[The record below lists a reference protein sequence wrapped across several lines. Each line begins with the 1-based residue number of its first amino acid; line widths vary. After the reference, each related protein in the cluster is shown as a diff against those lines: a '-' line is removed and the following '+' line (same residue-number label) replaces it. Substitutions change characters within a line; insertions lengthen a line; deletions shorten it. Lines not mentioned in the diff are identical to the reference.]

1 MSVLTDYSAEQQRT
15 LLGSLPAAAIA
26 ISAASPGRKAETVSE
41 IVAAAAYILDSR
53 SEFLGNTLVNS
64 IQFDIQ
70 LRADAASGAAFPDF
84 TARAEAPG
92 ALEDAYAALRAVAA
106 LLATLEDQEEAAGFR
121 QWLMN
126 IAVHTALAGKE
137 GGNWRGKGA
146 VQVNDAERA
155 AVKQIADILGVPHE

>member
-1 MSVLTDYSAEQQRT
+1 MSVLTDYTAEQQRI

-26 ISAASPGRKAETVSE
+26 VAAASPGRSAETVSE
-41 IVAAAAYILDSR
+41 ILAAATYILDSR
-53 SEFLGNTLVNS
+53 SEFLTNTLVNS

-70 LRADAASGAAFPDF
+70 LRADAGAAFPNF
-84 TARAEAPG
+84 AERAEAPG
-92 ALEDAYAALRAVAA
+92 ALEDAHAALRAVAA
-106 LLATLEDQEEAAGFR
+106 LLDTLADPNEAAGFK

-126 IAVHTALAGKE
+126 IAVHTALGGKE

-155 AVKQIADILGVPHE
+155 AVRAIAEILGVPHE